1 MVYTMTPEIIHSL
14 VLMATITAAYLSS
27 KTILATYDLQIAAV
41 LFMIFFI
48 AKKFLGSG
56 NKSRL
61 IESVIFTF
69 LVLFIVGSTGGLAS
83 PYFFLLYFLLFSLS
97 LLLEPIISITATL
110 ALIIFFILELP
121 PAQPFQTLFPLF
133 SLAFLTPFAL
143 FMGQEYIESQK
154 FRLKADRLIGEKA
167 KSQEETFL
175 FLSLMLRNHL
185 RSIRHHIDNFM
196 GDNELQNIK
205 KHVRNMEH
213 LIDKFEKQ

>member
-1 MVYTMTPEIIHSL
+1 MTPEIIHSL
-14 VLMATITAAYLSS
+14 ILMVTITIAYLAS
-27 KTILATYDLQIAAV
+27 KTILAQYDLQIAAV

-48 AKKFLGSG
+48 AKKFLGPGS
-56 NKSRL
+56 KSRL

-69 LVLFIVGSTGGLAS
+69 LVLFIVGSSGGLAS

-97 LLLEPIISITATL
+97 LLLEPVISITSTL

-121 PAQPFQTLFPLF
+121 PAQPFQALFPLF
-133 SLAFLTPFAL
+133 SLIFLTPFAL

-154 FRLKADRLIGEKA
+154 LENTIKEK
-167 KSQEETFL
+167 QEETFL

-196 GDNELQNIK
+196 GDNELSQIK